1 MIVAPIWCTA
11 ELGRLPD
18 KEVVEVTGIA
28 QTYHFSQLTRVHT
41 GKKTFYAPPHAPL
54 QERKSAQKSAPYPFF
69 SAHFSASWE
78 KSQCLSIVT
87 MKKKFQETEEKKS
100 ILQYREHIL

>member
-54 QERKSAQKSAPYPFF
+54 QERKSAQKSAPCPFF
-69 SAHFSASWE
+69 FRALFCPGE
-78 KSQCLSIVT
+78 KSQRLSIVT
-87 MKKKFQETEEKKS
+87 MKKKFQETEEKV
-100 ILQYREHIL
+100 

>member
-1 MIVAPIWCTA
+1 MFAATLWCTA

-41 GKKTFYAPPHAPL
+41 GKKPFYAPPRAGKKKCSKLVH
-54 QERKSAQKSAPYPFF
+54 FF
-69 SAHFSASWE
+69 SAHFSARGE
-78 KSQCLSIVT
+78 KSQRLSIVT
-87 MKKKFQETEEKKS
+87 MKKKFQATEEKKS
-100 ILQYREHIL
+100 IVQYREHIL